1 MTILNGLKNMMFNQI
16 LSISKKIFILI
27 IISCCWI
34 FSLKAQTDSG
44 MMLFPNQWLGIW
56 EGELHIYKGQ
66 EVVQKVPMR
75 VDNLGTDNPD
85 VYIWALTYG
94 TDTIAG
100 RRNYLLKAKDRSRG
114 VWEVDEQNGIF
125 LEGKVVGNTF
135 INVFSV
141 MENTLISSMSVE
153 NDETMKFEIIVY
165 TKESTSKTGDLV
177 HEGENIP
184 AVFSYSITGYQKA
197 VLKKVRNP

>member
-1 MTILNGLKNMMFNQI
+1 MFNQI
-16 LSISKKIFILI
+16 LSISKKIFILLM
-27 IISCCWI
+27 ISGCWI
-34 FSLKAQTDSG
+34 FSLKAQSDSG

-56 EGELHIYKGQ
+56 EGELQIYKGQ

-94 TDTIAG
+94 SDTIAG

-141 MENTLISSMSVE
+141 MENTLISFMSVE
-153 NDETMKFEIIVY
+153 NEQTMKFEIIVY

-177 HEGENIP
+177 HEGESIP

>member
-1 MTILNGLKNMMFNQI
+1 MTILNGLKKMRFNQI
-16 LSISKKIFILI
+16 LLILKKVSIFAVLSGFWVINLYGQAD
-27 IISCCWI
+27 
-34 FSLKAQTDSG
+34 KAC
-44 MMLFPNQWLGIW
+44 LHFPDQWLGIW
-56 EGELHIYKGQ
+56 EGELQIYQGQ
-66 EVVQKVPMR
+66 EVVQKVNMR

-94 TDTIAG
+94 PDTIAG
-100 RRNYLLKAKDRSRG
+100 RRNYLLKAKDRTRG

-135 INVFSV
+135 INVFTV

-153 NDETMKFEIIVY
+153 NDQTMKFEIIVY

-177 HEGENIP
+177 YEGENIP

>member
-16 LSISKKIFILI
+16 LSISKKIFILLM
-27 IISCCWI
+27 ISGCWI
-34 FSLKAQTDSG
+34 FSLKAQADSG
-44 MMLFPNQWLGIW
+44 ILLFPNQWLGIW
-56 EGELHIYKGQ
+56 EGELQIYKGQ

-94 TDTIAG
+94 PDTIAG

-114 VWEVDEQNGIF
+114 IWEVDEQNGIF

-135 INVFSV
+135 INVFTV
-141 MENTLISSMSVE
+141 MENTLISSLSVE
-153 NDETMKFEIIVY
+153 NEQTIKFEIIVY

>member
-1 MTILNGLKNMMFNQI
+1 MFNQI
-16 LSISKKIFILI
+16 LSISKKIFILLM
-27 IISCCWI
+27 ISGCWI
-34 FSLKAQTDSG
+34 FSLKAQSDSG
-44 MMLFPNQWLGIW
+44 IVLFPNQWLGIW
-56 EGELHIYKGQ
+56 EGELQIYKGQ
-66 EVVQKVPMR
+66 EVLQKVPMR

-94 TDTIAG
+94 PDTIAG
-100 RRNYLLKAKDRSRG
+100 RRNYLLKAKDRTRG

-135 INVFSV
+135 INVFTV

-153 NDETMKFEIIVY
+153 NDQTMKFEIIVY
-165 TKESTSKTGDLV
+165 AKDSISKTGDLV

>member
-16 LSISKKIFILI
+16 LSISKKIFILLT
-27 IISCCWI
+27 ISGCWI
-34 FSLKAQTDSG
+34 CCLKAQTDSG

-56 EGELHIYKGQ
+56 EGELQIFKGQ

-94 TDTIAG
+94 PDTIAG

-135 INVFSV
+135 INVFTV

-153 NDETMKFEIIVY
+153 KDETMKFEIIVY
-165 TKESTSKTGDLV
+165 TKESTSKTEDLV
-177 HEGENIP
+177 YEGENIP